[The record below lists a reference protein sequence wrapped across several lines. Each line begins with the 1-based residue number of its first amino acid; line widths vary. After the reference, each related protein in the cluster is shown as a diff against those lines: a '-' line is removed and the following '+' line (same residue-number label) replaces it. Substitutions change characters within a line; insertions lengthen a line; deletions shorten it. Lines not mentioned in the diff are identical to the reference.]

1 MIDTHARLRFFDS
14 VVDFLDFVEARFIE
28 HFARTFLAGCVK
40 ARLDDDRLI
49 ARCLKSKNE
58 ARNSGNDGRRVA
70 FAAALPE

>member
-1 MIDTHARLRFFDS
+1 MINTHARLRFFDN

-28 HFARTFLAGCVK
+28 HFARTFLVGCVK

-49 ARCLKSKNE
+49 ARCLNSNE

-70 FAAALPE
+70 I